1 EVAAA
6 KAGQNLYAAA
16 GVTTAQEGATHT
28 DQVEQ
33 LKRIAAQGGLFID
46 LVAYPFILD
55 LDKILEANP
64 AATFG
69 RYENHLKLGGCKL
82 TPDGSPQGKTAWF
95 TTPYLT
101 GGPAGEA
108 NWKGEPGLPVDLMLA
123 GTKKCYDNGLQV
135 LFHANGDAAIDFLIK
150 AHEQ

>member
-1 EVAAA
+1 M
-6 KAGQNLYAAA
+6 LYAAA
-16 GVTTAQEGATHT
+16 GITTAQEGATHAP
-28 DQVEQ
+28 QVEQ

-46 LVAYPFILD
+46 LVSYPFILD
-55 LDKILEANP
+55 LDKVLETNP
-64 AATFG
+64 PATFG
-69 RYENHLKLGGCKL
+69 RYNHHLKLGGCKL

-101 GGPAGEA
+101 GGPAGEKD
-108 NWKGEPGLPVDLMLA
+108 WKGEPGLPIDLMLA

-150 AHEQ
+150 AHERYAATATIL